1 MDSPP
6 APPPNEST
14 AEAIKGTT
22 ENMPAFMRAINS
34 ELLPNNLAQFGAAS
48 VISPAYAN
56 LQADIYRNVAPYLAH
71 SGNIVSDITSRG
83 QAARD
88 TELLRGAGG
97 NLLKEYLQAQQ
108 MLDPEYYGTRAK
120 LGGVL
125 NEKLGNALSGA
136 ERSEI
141 ERSLNRQNVASGNN
155 NTQSNLDVVRN
166 AMTAGREGRSALDNT
181 IQQALGFLST
191 GSRTG
196 ADAFQI
202 ATGRPSGANPGNAQF
217 LGAQKADN
225 TAAGAANS
233 ILGSATQF
241 GMQANQI
248 NSERESGFD
257 KALGFTSG
265 VMSNISL

>member
-1 MDSPP
+1 MGDAP
-6 APPPNEST
+6 APAPNEST
-14 AEAIKGTT
+14 AQAIQGVTQ
-22 ENMPAFMRAINS
+22 NLPAFMKAQNA

-56 LQADIYRNVAPYLAH
+56 LQADIYRSVAPYLAQ
-71 SGNIVSDITSRG
+71 SGNIVSDITAQG
-83 QAARD
+83 QADRD
-88 TELLRGAGG
+88 TALLRGSGG
-97 NLLKEYLQAQQ
+97 KLLEEYLQAQQ

-125 NEKLGNALSGA
+125 NDKLGNALSGA

-155 NTQSNLDVVRN
+155 DTQSNLDVVRN
-166 AMTAGREGRSALDNT
+166 AMTSGREGRGALDNT

-202 ATGRPSGANPGNAQF
+202 ATGRSSGANPGNNQF
-217 LGAQKADN
+217 IGAQKADN
-225 TAAGAANS
+225 SAFGAANN
-233 ILGSATQF
+233 ILNTSTQF
-241 GMQANQI
+241 GTQANQI
-248 NSERESGFD
+248 NSERQSGLE
-257 KALGFTSG
+257 KGLGFAGG
-265 VMSNISL
+265 VLSNISL